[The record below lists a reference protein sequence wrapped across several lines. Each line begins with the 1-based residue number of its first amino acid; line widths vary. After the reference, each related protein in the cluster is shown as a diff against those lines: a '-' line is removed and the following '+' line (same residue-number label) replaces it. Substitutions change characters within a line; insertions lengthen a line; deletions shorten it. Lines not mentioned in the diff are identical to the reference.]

1 MWRKK
6 RRRLSLCVGL
16 WMCRVTEH
24 NDHVDFFPVRPV
36 YHVYMMEPG
45 QSRGAA
51 GLSLFSNTLF
61 DSRSR
66 EKRQRRRSSSSSS
79 CSSLFPTC
87 VQCVVR
93 CWWLVSVLFL
103 WFVLVSGWLWTVANT
118 LNTSRHSCRVS
129 GLVSRPAAAT
139 RSPWG
144 DYSSWTATSEPQQ
157 NQNQPE
163 SEASKDSQSEVE

>member
-51 GLSLFSNTLF
+51 GLCLFSNTLF
-61 DSRSR
+61 DNRSR
-66 EKRQRRRSSSSSS
+66 EKRQRRRRRR
-79 CSSLFPTC
+79 PRPRP
-87 VQCVVR
+87 VAR
-93 CWWLVSVLFL
+93 CFLPVFSVL
-103 WFVLVSGWLWTVANT
+103 SGVDGLC
-118 LNTSRHSCRVS
+118 LCCSC
-129 GLVSRPAAAT
+129 GLFWCPA
-139 RSPWG
+139 
-144 DYSSWTATSEPQQ
+144 DCEL
-157 NQNQPE
+157 
-163 SEASKDSQSEVE
+163 